1 MGGLVDYLKSIGVK
15 DTSKE
20 NRKKIAEKYGIKNYD
35 FSAYKNTELLKAI
48 QADNGKLLKV
58 EEPKKVSNGFDKK
71 NIDFNPKP
79 KNTGIGINLTDK
91 KFSGNKA
98 DYFSINP
105 LLQKAKEKV
114 VTDKD
119 GIKSNKIVGGA
130 NKVVGGASKVS
141 SMEDLLN
148 KAGTDRDKIQADKD
162 KTTKSIAKAQT
173 IGQYAVD
180 AAKGINGIVQFIK
193 GKKALKNIDKPKY
206 PEYLNNQI
214 LSTRLAEAQQQAQM
228 ADPLIR
234 SQGMSELANQRYLMD
249 NIGKAVS
256 GGDISSYGAYA
267 QANADNM
274 NKSIRQTMADEISN
288 KMQKQQILDN
298 LINQQQNERQFVFN
312 SNVNKF
318 NQVDY
323 PEFQARRQYG
333 ENLVNTGISNM
344 YGAGESMAVNNSPLL
359 SYMKALNMNKSI
371 QQRERERRMR
381 ERERRMPMP
390 QIATGYGGERQAQF

>member
-1 MGGLVDYLKSIGVK
+1 MGGLVDYLKSIGV
-15 DTSKE
+15 DASKE

-48 QADNGKLLKV
+48 QADNGKLLKA
-58 EEPKKVSNGFDKK
+58 EEPKKVSDGFDKK
-71 NIDFNPKP
+71 NINFNPKP
-79 KNTGIGINLTDK
+79 KNTGIGINFTDK
-91 KFSGNKA
+91 IFSGNKA

-119 GIKSNKIVGGA
+119 GIKSNKI
-130 NKVVGGASKVS
+130 VGGASKVS

-344 YGAGESMAVNNSPLL
+344 YGAGESMAVSNSPLL

>member
-1 MGGLVDYLKSIGVK
+1 MGGLVDYLKSIGV
-15 DTSKE
+15 DASKE
-20 NRKKIAEKYGIKNYD
+20 NRKKIAEKYGIKDYNFTAD
-35 FSAYKNTELLKAI
+35 QNIALLKSI
-48 QADNGKLLKV
+48 QADNGKLLKA
-58 EEPKKVSNGFDKK
+58 EEPKKVSDGFDKK
-71 NIDFNPKP
+71 NINFNPKP

-91 KFSGNKA
+91 IHDSTK

-119 GIKSNKIVGGA
+119 GIKSNSNKI
-130 NKVVGGASKVS
+130 VGGASKVS

-371 QQRERERRMR
+371 QQRERERRM
-381 ERERRMPMP
+381 PSP
-390 QIATGYGGERQAQF
+390 QRAIGYGGERQAQF

>member
-1 MGGLVDYLKSIGVK
+1 
-15 DTSKE
+15 
-20 NRKKIAEKYGIKNYD
+20 
-35 FSAYKNTELLKAI
+35 
-48 QADNGKLLKV
+48 
-58 EEPKKVSNGFDKK
+58 
-71 NIDFNPKP
+71 
-79 KNTGIGINLTDK
+79 
-91 KFSGNKA
+91 
-98 DYFSINP
+98 
-105 LLQKAKEKV
+105 
-114 VTDKD
+114 
-119 GIKSNKIVGGA
+119 
-130 NKVVGGASKVS
+130 
-141 SMEDLLN
+141 
-148 KAGTDRDKIQADKD
+148 
-162 KTTKSIAKAQT
+162 
-173 IGQYAVD
+173 
-180 AAKGINGIVQFIK
+180 
-193 GKKALKNIDKPKY
+193 
-206 PEYLNNQI
+206 
-214 LSTRLAEAQQQAQM
+214 M

-274 NKSIRQTMADEISN
+274 NKSIRQTMADEVSN

-344 YGAGESMAVNNSPLL
+344 YGAGESMAVSNSPLL

-371 QQRERERRMR
+371 QQRERERRM
-381 ERERRMPMP
+381 PMP
-390 QIATGYGGERQAQF
+390 QRATGYGGERQAQF

>member
-1 MGGLVDYLKSIGVK
+1 MGGLVDYLKSIGV
-15 DTSKE
+15 DASKE
-20 NRKKIAEKYGIKNYD
+20 NRKKIAEKYGIKDYNFTAD
-35 FSAYKNTELLKAI
+35 QNIALLKSI
-48 QADNGKLLKV
+48 QADNGKLLKA
-58 EEPKKVSNGFDKK
+58 EEPKKVSDGFDKK
-71 NIDFNPKP
+71 NINFNPKP

-91 KFSGNKA
+91 IFSGNKA

-119 GIKSNKIVGGA
+119 GIKSNKI
-130 NKVVGGASKVS
+130 VGGASKVS

-274 NKSIRQTMADEISN
+274 NKSIRQTMADEVSN

-371 QQRERERRMR
+371 QQRERERRM
-381 ERERRMPMP
+381 PMP
-390 QIATGYGGERQAQF
+390 QRATGYGGERQAQF